1 MPIRIQE
8 AFCDD
13 KNLFLLASCLE
24 KNTPVTHMLSS
35 ALFVPF
41 EHALFPEIQ
50 NLRIILDVIIT
61 FSEMANLPEH
71 LDPASQHQAVLQQAF
86 NSLGNNLQGHAV
98 TIVVEEGSKI
108 CVNSDF
114 LIFHSPFFRS
124 LVCSSS
130 NSDAV
135 NVFLPD
141 TSATAVLALEGLLS
155 KGVTRCM
162 SKADEVET
170 LARLLGIH
178 QIRVNCVEGAA
189 VPPRTILPADVF
201 QEVSP
206 LSTFIFPLNNQRTR
220 VHITKC
226 EQSNSDITQI
236 MSDSNRFSL
245 TKSLQ
250 ERFAALNTNTAYSG
264 DRENSAEN
272 GAS

>member
-1 MPIRIQE
+1 MPH
-8 AFCDD
+8 F
-13 KNLFLLASCLE
+13 
-24 KNTPVTHMLSS
+24 
-35 ALFVPF
+35 
-41 EHALFPEIQ
+41 Q
-50 NLRIILDVIIT
+50 NPRIILSASIT
-61 FSEMANLPEH
+61 FSEMTNLPEH

-86 NSLGNNLQGHAV
+86 NSLGNNLQGHSV

-130 NSDAV
+130 CSDAV

-155 KGVTRCM
+155 KGVTRCK
-162 SKADEVET
+162 SKADEVEA

-189 VPPRTILPADVF
+189 VPPRTILPADIF

-206 LSTFIFPLNNQRTR
+206 FSTYI
-220 VHITKC
+220 
-226 EQSNSDITQI
+226 
-236 MSDSNRFSL
+236 FSL
-245 TKSLQ
+245 FKVQ
-250 ERFAALNTNTAYSG
+250 GYIILNVNKVSQTLPKLSRG
-264 DRENSAEN
+264 PEQIVF
-272 GAS
+272 

>member
-1 MPIRIQE
+1 MGVGTLI
-8 AFCDD
+8 
-13 KNLFLLASCLE
+13 KNCFL
-24 KNTPVTHMLSS
+24 
-35 ALFVPF
+35 PF
-41 EHALFPEIQ
+41 
-50 NLRIILDVIIT
+50 DMSIT

-86 NSLGNNLQGHAV
+86 NSLGNNLQGHSV
-98 TIVVEEGSKI
+98 TIVVEEGSKV

-130 NSDAV
+130 YSDAV

-155 KGVTRCM
+155 KGVTRCK
-162 SKADEVET
+162 SKADEVEA

-178 QIRVNCVEGAA
+178 QIKVNCGEGAA

-206 LSTFIFPLNNQRTR
+206 FSTFILPLFNQRTK
-220 VHITKC
+220 VHI
-226 EQSNSDITQI
+226 
-236 MSDSNRFSL
+236 
-245 TKSLQ
+245 
-250 ERFAALNTNTAYSG
+250 A
-264 DRENSAEN
+264 
-272 GAS
+272 

>member
-1 MPIRIQE
+1 
-8 AFCDD
+8 
-13 KNLFLLASCLE
+13 
-24 KNTPVTHMLSS
+24 MLCS
-35 ALFVPF
+35 ALIVPI
-41 EHALFPEIQ
+41 EHVPFPEIQ
-50 NLRIILDVIIT
+50 NPRII
-61 FSEMANLPEH
+61 SEMANLPEH

-86 NSLGNNLQGHAV
+86 NSLGNNLLGHSV

-130 NSDAV
+130 NSYAI

-155 KGVTRCM
+155 KGVTRCK
-162 SKADEVET
+162 SKADEVEA

-178 QIRVNCVEGAA
+178 QIKVNCGEGAA

-206 LSTFIFPLNNQRTR
+206 FSTFIFPFSIKEQGYISLNVN
-220 VHITKC
+220 
-226 EQSNSDITQI
+226 
-236 MSDSNRFSL
+236 
-245 TKSLQ
+245 
-250 ERFAALNTNTAYSG
+250 
-264 DRENSAEN
+264 
-272 GAS
+272 

>member
-1 MPIRIQE
+1 
-8 AFCDD
+8 
-13 KNLFLLASCLE
+13 
-24 KNTPVTHMLSS
+24 MLCS
-35 ALFVPF
+35 ALIVPF

-50 NLRIILDVIIT
+50 NPRIILDVSIT
-61 FSEMANLPEH
+61 LSEMANLPEH

-86 NSLGNNLQGHAV
+86 NSLGNNLQGHSV

-130 NSDAV
+130 YSDAV

-155 KGVTRCM
+155 KGVTRCK
-162 SKADEVET
+162 SKADEVEA

-178 QIRVNCVEGAA
+178 QVKVNCWEGAA

-206 LSTFIFPLNNQRTR
+206 FSTFIFPLFNQRTT
-220 VHITKC
+220 VHITEC

-236 MSDSNRFSL
+236 ISRTRSDSFL
-245 TKSLQ
+245 TK
-250 ERFAALNTNTAYSG
+250 
-264 DRENSAEN
+264 
-272 GAS
+272 